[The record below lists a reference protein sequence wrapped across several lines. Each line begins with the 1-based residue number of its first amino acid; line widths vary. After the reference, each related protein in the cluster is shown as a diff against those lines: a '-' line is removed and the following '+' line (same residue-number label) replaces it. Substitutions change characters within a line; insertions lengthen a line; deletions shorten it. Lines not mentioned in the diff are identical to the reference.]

1 MTKEDERKELYE
13 RKELIE
19 QLYNDSGRFIR
30 SARNVADVNGYNK
43 CDIELLKKF
52 RNIYEECCNVLDE
65 IITNTSTDI
74 KEKL

>member
-1 MTKEDERKELYE
+1 MTKEDE

-52 RNIYEECCNVLDE
+52 RNSYEECCNVLDE
-65 IITNTSTDI
+65 IFTNTSTTDV